1 MSRNYRKWIL
11 GCMLYA
17 VLLGGCGGAS
27 EKIAEAADAEENAGT
42 EEKTKE
48 TAVKKAESGSVKKT
62 DALPL
67 PVVFEGQDME
77 GNTVSS
83 EIFSDSKLTM
93 INVWATYCSPCLNE
107 MPELSEL
114 AAEYEKE
121 DFQLVGI
128 ISDVVEGA
136 DEDTMDIAAQLI
148 EKTGADYPHLLLN
161 ESLYNALLEDVT
173 AVPTT
178 FFFNEH
184 GMLLDTVVGARDKD
198 AWEEIVNGFLE
209 D

>member
-1 MSRNYRKWIL
+1 MSHNYRKWVL

-27 EKIAEAADAEENAGT
+27 DKITEAADSERNVEN
-42 EEKTKE
+42 EEKTE
-48 TAVKKAESGSVKKT
+48 DTAVKKEESGSVKKT

-67 PVVFEGQDME
+67 PVIFEGQDME

-107 MPELSEL
+107 MPELSQL
-114 AAEYEKE
+114 AGEYEKT

-128 ISDVVEGA
+128 ISDVIEGA
-136 DEDTMDIAAQLI
+136 DEDMLDVAAQLI

-178 FFFNEH
+178 FFFDEH

-198 AWEEIVNGFLE
+198 AWKEIINGFLE